1 MVDIVIDFLK
11 NIPIPDYVLITISV
25 VFFLVFIFSGIEK
38 IYKAYLGIILGLVVW
53 TFINLSITSLN
64 SNDIG
69 FKTLKNFVFNHKDFL
84 GFYSIFF
91 IPLFAILIPLN
102 EDIEFRVSKNKVLN
116 YLTIISFGLFY
127 FSFLIS
133 IFLSIIN
140 NKFLFQID
148 NGIIGEIK
156 ESYVLKSIYNYFSPS
171 FIFSFLLKYDYLVN
185 LIIILF
191 IFYKMTIGGVV
202 DYIFNKL
209 FKRLSKIFEEQKK
222 EEPKKEEKK
231 DEHHH

>member
-25 VFFLVFIFSGIEK
+25 VFFLVFIFSWIEK
-38 IYKAYLGIILGLVVW
+38 IYKAYLWIILWLVVW

-64 SNDIG
+64 SNDIW

-84 GFYSIFF
+84 WFYSIFF

-116 YLTIISFGLFY
+116 YLTIISFWLFY

-148 NGIIGEIK
+148 NWIIWEIK

-191 IFYKMTIGGVV
+191 IFYKMTIGWVV

>member
-1 MVDIVIDFLK
+1 MLEVVIDFLK

-25 VFFLVFIFSGIEK
+25 IFFLIFIFSWIEK
-38 IYKAYLGIILGLVVW
+38 IYKAYLWIILGLVVW
-53 TFINLSITSLN
+53 TLINLSITSIN
-64 SNDIG
+64 SNDIW
-69 FKTLKNFVFNHKDFL
+69 FKTLKDFVINHKDFL
-84 GFYSIFF
+84 WFYSIFF

-102 EDIEFRVSKNKVLN
+102 ENIEFRVSKNKVLN
-116 YLTIISFGLFY
+116 YLTIILFWLFY

-140 NKFLFQID
+140 NRFLFQID
-148 NGIIGEIK
+148 NWIISKIWD
-156 ESYVLKSIYNYFSPS
+156 SYLLKNIYDYFSPS
-171 FIFSFLLKYDYLVN
+171 FLFWFLLKYDYLIN

-209 FKRLSKIFEEQKK
+209 FKILSKMFEEVKK
-222 EEPKKEEKK
+222 EE
-231 DEHHH
+231 HHH